1 MDVLQGERKDPPQES
16 ANRLLV
22 SSAGVDSFKIMD
34 NPPPITNGMFV
45 VVISCL

>member
-1 MDVLQGERKDPPQES
+1 MDVLQGEKKDPPQES
-16 ANRLLV
+16 ANGLLV